1 MKVLTIYSL
10 VFVLGF
16 YALDCS
22 GGKKNGAPKNDAPP
36 PPKTFPLGEYQYTG
50 YDEGGAKVV
59 EGRLSITSRKG
70 DELKGTWELKQ
81 TGGPQ
86 RIGPQVGSGDL
97 VGSVHGTEV
106 ALNLNPNIN
115 DDNVNLR
122 GKVEGKSYKGTWS
135 YSGFAGVISSG
146 RFEATAR

>member
-10 VFVLGF
+10 VFMLGF

-22 GGKKNGAPKNDAPP
+22 GKKNNNAPSSKV
-36 PPKTFPLGEYQYTG
+36 FPLGEYQYTG

-59 EGRLSITSRKG
+59 EGRLSIISRNG

-81 TGGPQ
+81 IGELS
-86 RIGPQVGSGDL
+86 RIGPQVGSGGL
-97 VGSVHGTEV
+97 VGSVHDTEV
-106 ALNLNPNIN
+106 ALNLNPNMN

-122 GKVEGKSYKGTWS
+122 GKVEGKRYKGTWS

-146 RFEATAR
+146 TFEATAK